1 MRLEGL
7 RHFTKPGDMAWINE
21 AWGALPHFAE
31 PGGMED
37 FARGVVSL
45 YGQVAVKDAWG
56 MCPTY
61 KGKGVEHGSLRFG
74 VVAPLSK
81 ARGVGMEQ

>member
-1 MRLEGL
+1 
-7 RHFTKPGDMAWINE
+7 
-21 AWGALPHFAE
+21 
-31 PGGMED
+31 MED
-37 FARGVVSL
+37 FSRGVVNL

-81 ARGVGMEQ
+81 ARGWSN